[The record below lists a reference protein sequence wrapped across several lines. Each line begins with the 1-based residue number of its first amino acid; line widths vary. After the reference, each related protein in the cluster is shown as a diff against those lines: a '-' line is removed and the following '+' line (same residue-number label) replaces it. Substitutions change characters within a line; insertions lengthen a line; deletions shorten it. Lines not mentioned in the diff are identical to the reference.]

1 MSPPEPRRSGLSW
14 KAFFLTIFLA
24 LLAAGGWTAYRIE
37 TFPQRTAR
45 DVSRA
50 FAEIAQIQP
59 KITVHDHVIFEQ
71 TSPVLELAVVTR
83 ETSVER
89 EMEHEWLG
97 SKKRI
102 RIRGTYSIRAGFDL
116 TQPFIVRIED
126 RRIFTELPPA
136 QILAIDPLNVEVLA
150 FENGLWNKV
159 SATELEAE
167 LRALPALARRKAA
180 ESGLIKEAVDAF
192 TARLRD
198 HLGASYDLDVRVGK
212 SPATALP

>member
-1 MSPPEPRRSGLSW
+1 MTAPEPRRSGLSW

-37 TFPQRTAR
+37 TWPQRTAK

-97 SKKRI
+97 SKKRV

-116 TQPFIVRIED
+116 TQPFTVRIND

-150 FENGLWNKV
+150 FENGLWNKI
-159 SATELEAE
+159 SPTELETE

-180 ESGLIKEAVDAF
+180 ESGLIKEAVEAF

-198 HLGASYDLDVRVGK
+198 HLGASYDLDIRVGK
-212 SPATALP
+212 TPVTPLP